1 MNHYFEVKNMPSNH
15 FSMQS
20 VLAFMTFEEM
30 LSRLKH
36 TLHAKY
42 YECDLKCDV
51 VFLASVARNFYKT
64 FLDFL
69 RKDFD

>member
-1 MNHYFEVKNMPSNH
+1 MPSNH

-36 TLHAKY
+36 TLH
-42 YECDLKCDV
+42 V
-51 VFLASVARNFYKT
+51 RSTMNVI
-64 FLDFL
+64 
-69 RKDFD
+69 